1 MFQIHTMPL
10 GMVNMYLIKGE
21 KSILIDAGVPGRKK
35 SFLRGLEKAGVKPG
49 EIKLVII
56 THGHL
61 DHIGMAKDIA
71 EITGAKIAIHQRDQV
86 LLETGR
92 SPIPP
97 GTTVLGKV
105 LSAVGQRLPEISV
118 EPTVADIILDDDGLS
133 LDEYGI
139 PGKVVYTP
147 GHTLGSISVLLESGA
162 AFVGDLAMS
171 ARFMRLK
178 PGPPIFAED
187 LGMVLQSWRL
197 LMESGAQIIY
207 PAHGK
212 PFSIS
217 WLQFGRIHKRES
229 QSDG

>member
-1 MFQIHTMPL
+1 
-10 GMVNMYLIKGE
+10 MVNVYLLKGE
-21 KSILIDAGVPGRKK
+21 KSVLIDAGVPGRKK

-49 EIKLVII
+49 EIELVII
-56 THGHL
+56 THGHM
-61 DHIGMAKDIA
+61 DHIGIAKVIV
-71 EITGAKIAIHQRDQV
+71 EITGAKIAIHQREREW
-86 LLETGR
+86 LETGR

-105 LSAVGQRLPEISV
+105 LSALGRRIHEISV
-118 EPTVADIILDDDGLS
+118 EPVVADIVLGDDGFS

-147 GHTLGSISVLLESGA
+147 GHTLGSVSVLLESGE

-187 LGMVLQSWRL
+187 LDMVMQSWRVL
-197 LMESGAQIIY
+197 LESGARTIY

-212 PFSIS
+212 PFSANVFRDLVS
-217 WLQFGRIHKRES
+217 
-229 QSDG
+229 